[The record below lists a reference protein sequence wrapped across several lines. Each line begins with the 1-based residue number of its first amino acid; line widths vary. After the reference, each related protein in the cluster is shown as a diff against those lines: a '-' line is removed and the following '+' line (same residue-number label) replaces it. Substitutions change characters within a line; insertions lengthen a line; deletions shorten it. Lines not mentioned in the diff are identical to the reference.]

1 MLTMFVTVTLTDNFI
16 RTTSFKIDTKN
27 RFLYFTDNTNIITTI
42 TTSFK

>member
-1 MLTMFVTVTLTDNFI
+1 MFVTAILTDNLI
-16 RTTSFKIDTKN
+16 RKLSFKIDTKN